1 MQRYLGSCSPGQVQ
15 MLQNICD
22 MVLLELQ
29 ARSAVKATAL
39 LRDIITRRV
48 LSHFYD
54 ETFNMETA
62 AEAVI
67 LSFSAGLGEGMV
79 PPVSKEVERAL
90 VPPETKYIHPP
101 VAIID

>member
-22 MVLLELQ
+22 
-29 ARSAVKATAL
+29 AVNATAL

-54 ETFNMETA
+54 QTFNMETA
-62 AEAVI
+62 AEAVL
-67 LSFSAGLGEGMV
+67 LSFSTGRGEGMV
-79 PPVSKEVERAL
+79 APVSKEVERAL
-90 VPPETKYIHPP
+90 VPPENEIH
-101 VAIID
+101 

>member
-29 ARSAVKATAL
+29 
-39 LRDIITRRV
+39 
-48 LSHFYD
+48 
-54 ETFNMETA
+54 TFNMETA
-62 AEAVI
+62 AEAVL

-79 PPVSKEVERAL
+79 PPVSQEVERAL